1 MDKDSKQYTKDII
14 NRALE
19 ALWDITNTAEAS
31 ESASEEVTDNYDNF
45 NSALDDAV
53 SSLEE
58 TYEYADYL
66 QFCC

>member
-19 ALWDITNTAEAS
+19 ALWYITNTAEAP

-53 SSLEE
+53 SSLEDA
-58 TYEYADYL
+58 YEYANYL
-66 QFCC
+66 